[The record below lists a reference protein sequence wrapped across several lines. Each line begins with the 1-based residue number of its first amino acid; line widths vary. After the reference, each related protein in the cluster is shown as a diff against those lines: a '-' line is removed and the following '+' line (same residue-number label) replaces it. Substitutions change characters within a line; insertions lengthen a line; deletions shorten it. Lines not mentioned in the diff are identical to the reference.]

1 MNKLIYKSCFLAVI
15 LLGGTTLQEC
25 FAQTGSSPKLF
36 APGII
41 SGPADDLSP
50 AFTPDG
56 NTVYFTRGN
65 PSGSMIME
73 STFSEGRWSTPKIA
87 PFSGKW
93 NDIEP
98 AMAPDGSFLV
108 FASNRPA
115 VDGGKAIDGHFNGKT
130 FPERGGN
137 LWRVD
142 REGKGWGK
150 AHRLPETINANTEIF
165 SPSISSDG
173 SVYFMQPDTSTGRFH
188 LYRSQYRS
196 GAYLAGTAIGV
207 GDETTEDVD
216 PAVAADES
224 YMVYSSNRPQQGG
237 PKRLWIVFRGKNGWG
252 TPVDLGDV
260 INEQGGNI
268 EARLGVDHRTLYFST
283 NTVPP
288 VSYPQSSDQA
298 QRHAEEM
305 QLWANGRHN
314 IWYVSL
320 APWLEKPHPY

>member
-1 MNKLIYKSCFLAVI
+1 MNNLLNKACVLAFI
-15 LLGGTTLQEC
+15 LLAGANFREC
-25 FAQTGSSPKLF
+25 LAQTGTGPKLF
-36 APGII
+36 APGVI

-56 NTVYFTRGN
+56 NTVYFTRSN
-65 PSGSMIME
+65 PSGSMILV
-73 STFSEGRWSTPKIA
+73 STFAGGRWSTPKIA
-87 PFSGKW
+87 PFSGEW

-115 VDGGKAIDGHFNGKT
+115 IDGGKAIDGHFNGKT
-130 FPERGGN
+130 FPGRGGN

-142 REGKGWGK
+142 RESNGWGK
-150 AHRLPETINANTEIF
+150 AHRLPEAVNGNTETF

-173 SVYFMQPDTSTGRFH
+173 SIYFMQPDTQTGRFH

-196 GAYLAGTAIGV
+196 GTYLAATPIGL
-207 GDETTEDVD
+207 GDENTEDVD
-216 PAVAADES
+216 PAVAPDES
-224 YMVYSSNRPQQGG
+224 YLVYSSNRPQQGG
-237 PKRLWIVFRGKNGWG
+237 PKRLWIVFREKNGWG
-252 TPVDLGDV
+252 TPVDLGDA

-268 EARLGVDHRTLYFST
+268 EARLGVDRRTLYFST

-288 VSYPQSSDQA
+288 VSFPQSPNQA
-298 QRHAEEM
+298 LRLAEEM
-305 QLWANGRHN
+305 QVWANGRHN

-320 APWLEKPHPY
+320 DPWLEKAHAH